1 MPKRKSPKVGSRAK
15 VMHGNAHHTSGGLT
29 KKSLRRNK
37 RGRIVSRKKSASA
50 RKKNLL
56 KDYKH
61 MRFKSP
67 RKRRSR
73 RKSPRKRSRKA
84 CKYGKLK
91 SPSKRRRCRKRR
103 TCKSKGRLKHH
114 IGARQCRKRKRRSK
128 RKSPKKSKS
137 RKSKRKS
144 RK

>member
-15 VMHGNAHHTSGGLT
+15 VMHGNAHQTSGGLT

-50 RKKNLL
+50 KKKNLL

-61 MRFKSP
+61 KRFVK
-67 RKRRSR
+67 
-73 RKSPRKRSRKA
+73 
-84 CKYGKLK
+84 
-91 SPSKRRRCRKRR
+91 
-103 TCKSKGRLKHH
+103 
-114 IGARQCRKRKRRSK
+114 SK
-128 RKSPKKSKS
+128 RKSPKK

-144 RK
+144 CRSNQRRSRKTGRCRLLPHIAKARRRASARKRKSKKKRKSKR